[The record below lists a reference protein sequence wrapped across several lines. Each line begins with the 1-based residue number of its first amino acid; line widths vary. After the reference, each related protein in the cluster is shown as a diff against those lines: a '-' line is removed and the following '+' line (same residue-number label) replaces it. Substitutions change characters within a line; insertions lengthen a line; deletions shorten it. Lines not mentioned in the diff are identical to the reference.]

1 MPELPEVEII
11 KQSLKKTVKFDKILK
26 VKVHNKNLRFKL
38 SKNFE
43 NTLKNKKITNISRYA
58 KYLIIELNNLEYLIF
73 HFGMSGTLHLKKNSN
88 IKSTNLSF
96 YSSQNLPNKHNHV
109 ELIFKNFKI
118 IYNDPRRF
126 GYIKLI
132 KSKLELGSFISKI
145 GLEPLD
151 SKFNILYL
159 KKKLFNRNKNI
170 KNILLDQ
177 KIISGIGNIY
187 ASEILFHSRLNPL
200 KKGKKIK
207 INELKLLVKFSKRV
221 LHNAI
226 SKGGSS
232 IRDFKNTDGS
242 SGLFQNEFKVYN
254 KENFIC
260 PNYKCKFKI
269 IKINISNR
277 SSFYCLNCQKK

>member
-38 SKNFE
+38 NKNFE
-43 NTLKNKKITNISRYA
+43 NTLRNKKITNISRYA
-58 KYLIIELNNLEYLIF
+58 KYLIIELNKVEYLIF
-73 HFGMSGTLHLKKNSN
+73 HFGMSGTLHLIKNSN

-96 YSSQNLPNKHNHV
+96 YSSQNLPSKHNHV

-254 KENFIC
+254 KENSIC

-269 IKINISNR
+269 KKINISNR

>member
-11 KQSLKKTVKFDKILK
+11 KQSLKKTIKFDKILK

-38 SKNFE
+38 NKNFE

-58 KYLIIELNNLEYLIF
+58 KYLIIELNNIEYLIF

-88 IKSTNLSF
+88 IKRTNLSF
-96 YSSQNLPNKHNHV
+96 YNSQNLPCKHNHV
-109 ELIFKNFKI
+109 ELIFNNFKI

-126 GYIKLI
+126 GYITLL
-132 KSKLELGSFISKI
+132 KSKRELRSFFSKI

-151 SKFNILYL
+151 NKFNIIYL
-159 KKKLFNRNKNI
+159 KKKLSNRNKNI

-187 ASEILFHSRLNPL
+187 ASEILFYSRLNPL
-200 KKGKKIK
+200 KKGKT
-207 INELKLLVKFSKRV
+207 INNNEIKLLVKFSKKV
-221 LHNAI
+221 LLNAI

-254 KENFIC
+254 KENSIC

-269 IKINISNR
+269 NKISISNR